1 MSPVAGAAAALG
13 GITLFVLLS
22 GIRHAALLLGP
33 VGLRRLF
40 EERPALARAFQGG
53 YHRVPSRVR
62 ISLQMATQGAL
73 VVSLWGTMAALAS
86 LPRSTRFAL
95 VGALAAFLIAIAGQ
109 VLARGLASLGPE
121 RWLTGLLWLTR
132 GVDLAL
138 FPIVAPIDRLLQFL
152 AGRYREGGPEDD
164 DEAQEEEIEAFIDV
178 GTEEGL
184 LEEGEGR
191 LIRGVLEFGD
201 RLVREVMTPRTAIVA
216 VEEGTTM
223 GELRRIVVQAKHSR
237 LPVYRGTLDEVVGL
251 VTVRDLLEAQERLPA
266 DAAISPLIRPAH
278 FVPETKRVAD
288 LLRELQR
295 RRSHLAIIV
304 DEYGGTAGLVTI
316 EDLVEE
322 IVGEIQDEHEPEEE
336 MLRPDPDGALLVTG
350 GADVE
355 RVAEA
360 LGVDRPEG
368 EFETVGGFIFAVLG
382 RVPRRGESFVHGDLA
397 VEVLEAD
404 RRRIQRARIRRLREA
419 VRSPAGSAAERER

>member
-1 MSPVAGAAAALG
+1 MSPATGLGAALG
-13 GITLFVLLS
+13 AMALFVLLS

-40 EERPALARAFQGG
+40 EERPALARVFRGG

-73 VVSLWGTMAALAS
+73 VVSLWGAGAALAF
-86 LPRSTRFAL
+86 LPPPTRLGL
-95 VGALAAFLIAIAGQ
+95 VAGLAVFLIAIAGQ

-132 GVDLAL
+132 AVDLAL

-152 AGRYREGGPEDD
+152 AGRYREGDPEDG
-164 DEAQEEEIEAFIDV
+164 DEGQEEEIEAFIDV

-201 RLVREVMTPRTAIVA
+201 RVVREVMTPRTAIVA
-216 VEEGTTM
+216 VEEGATISD
-223 GELRRIVVQAKHSR
+223 LRRIVVQAKHSR

-251 VTVRDLLEAQERLPA
+251 VTVRDLLEALERLPA
-266 DAAISPLIRPAH
+266 EAVISPLIRPAH

-336 MLRPDPDGALLVTG
+336 ALRPDPDGALLVSG

-368 EFETVGGFIFAVLG
+368 EFETVGGFIFTVLG

-397 VEVLEAD
+397 VEVIEAD
-404 RRRIQRARIRRLREA
+404 RRRIQRARIRRLREVA
-419 VRSPAGSAAERER
+419 RTPEETTVERGR

>member
-1 MSPVAGAAAALG
+1 
-13 GITLFVLLS
+13 
-22 GIRHAALLLGP
+22 
-33 VGLRRLF
+33 
-40 EERPALARAFQGG
+40 
-53 YHRVPSRVR
+53 
-62 ISLQMATQGAL
+62 
-73 VVSLWGTMAALAS
+73 
-86 LPRSTRFAL
+86 
-95 VGALAAFLIAIAGQ
+95 
-109 VLARGLASLGPE
+109 
-121 RWLTGLLWLTR
+121 
-132 GVDLAL
+132 VDLAL
-138 FPIVAPIDRLLQFL
+138 FPIAAPIDQLLQFL
-152 AGRYREGGPEDD
+152 AGRYREGGPEDA
-164 DEAQEEEIEAFIDV
+164 DEVQEEEIEAFIDV
-178 GTEEGL
+178 GKEEGL

-201 RLVREVMTPRTAIVA
+201 RVVREVMTPRTAIVA
-216 VEEGTTM
+216 VEEATTM
-223 GELRRIVVQAKHSR
+223 AELRRIVVQAKHSR

-251 VTVRDLLEAQERLPA
+251 VMVRDLLEALERLPA

-295 RRSHLAIIV
+295 RRSQLAIIV

-336 MLRPDPDGALLVTG
+336 ALRPDPEGALLLSG
-350 GADVE
+350 GADIE

-397 VEVLEAD
+397 VEVIEAD

-419 VRSPAGSAAERER
+419 VRPPAGSALERER